1 MICPFEYKVGCFSP
15 MVVISILPQAEFGR
29 NDHRE
34 DAPDFIFIIFR
45 KRNLEREQDEIKKE
59 NTQRKQEIQ
68 TLKEVIELKK
78 NEAEREKKYL
88 KEALEEQEELKNQL
102 SSDEFNLPQT
112 LEKDIDK
119 LKRQNDNQKRAKV
132 GFQNKAL

>member
-1 MICPFEYKVGCFSP
+1 MMELIKSKFKPFPKIY
-15 MVVISILPQAEFGR
+15 
-29 NDHRE
+29 
-34 DAPDFIFIIFR
+34 IFIIFR

-119 LKRQNDNQKRAKV
+119 LKRQNDNQKRAKA